1 MIKKTHIAAFFLLV
15 MILLAGCTKG
25 DSGSSDLTLTPASVT
40 STPKVVK
47 TTPLPDID
55 VDLEKL
61 KGLQIHF
68 IHPWTGETQ
77 SLLFSLVD
85 QFNQTNEWGIH
96 VIMDAPGS
104 LGLLTQSVWAG
115 IENDQ
120 SLDVVVAPVS
130 LFLAMDEK
138 YDLIVDLNPFVDSN
152 KYGLDSAKITDFNL
166 TFWGEDE
173 VDGKRLGIPAQRTAS
188 VMIYN
193 QTWAKE
199 LGFASIP
206 ETADEFKTQTCAA
219 NAFMRTDT
227 DSSNDGV
234 GGWITT
240 TDALVTMNWLYGF
253 DVPAGKS
260 DLPLFANRAPEEA
273 FTYLLTLL
281 KQSCAWNS
289 KNPLPHDYFARRQGA
304 GLQWCDA
311 GYSLAIY
318 RPATRREQR

>member
-25 DSGSSDLTLTPASVT
+25 DSGSNDLTLTPASVT

-130 LFLAMDEK
+130 FSWRWMK
-138 YDLIVDLNPFVDSN
+138 N
-152 KYGLDSAKITDFNL
+152 
-166 TFWGEDE
+166 
-173 VDGKRLGIPAQRTAS
+173 
-188 VMIYN
+188 MI
-193 QTWAKE
+193 
-199 LGFASIP
+199 S
-206 ETADEFKTQTCAA
+206 
-219 NAFMRTDT
+219 
-227 DSSNDGV
+227 
-234 GGWITT
+234 
-240 TDALVTMNWLYGF
+240 
-253 DVPAGKS
+253 
-260 DLPLFANRAPEEA
+260 
-273 FTYLLTLL
+273 
-281 KQSCAWNS
+281 
-289 KNPLPHDYFARRQGA
+289 
-304 GLQWCDA
+304 
-311 GYSLAIY
+311 
-318 RPATRREQR
+318 